1 MAHANKKHMGTGT
14 QGKGTGAG
22 ALADVF
28 EDQIPP
34 NMVLSNR
41 DKQLHSRTRTLDSK
55 TVQTEQWHEHDTNR
69 LPEE

>member
-14 QGKGTGAG
+14 QGKGTGGG
-22 ALADVF
+22 ALATVF

-41 DKQLHSRTRTLDSK
+41 DKQLHSRARVLDSK
-55 TVQTEQWHEHDTNR
+55 TVQTEQWQEHVANR
-69 LPEE
+69 LD